1 MEEYALGWPDIFIAG
16 VIVLSIII
24 GLLRGLIK
32 ESISLVTWIIAII
45 LAVIFS
51 PELAK
56 QMTFTKVALIQTV
69 TAFFIIFISAVL
81 VGSIFNFFV
90 GKLIRKT
97 PFSSPDRALGGIFGL
112 LRGVVVVTIV
122 ILLAGLTPVPTSSWW
137 QASFSIEK
145 FEVLAVW
152 VKERLPEEYAKPF
165 KFPDDEMPST
175 VNKTETKE
183 DAKKDLKKDIKTDTD
198 SKENKKEAESAEKK
212 SAN

>member
-1 MEEYALGWPDIFIAG
+1 MEEYALGWPDIFIASA
-16 VIVLSIII
+16 ILLSIII
-24 GLLRGLIK
+24 GVLRGLIK
-32 ESISLVTWIIAII
+32 ESISLVTWVIAII

-56 QMTFTKVALIQTV
+56 HMTFTQVAFIQTV

-81 VGSIFNFFV
+81 IGSIFNFLI

-122 ILLAGLTPVPTSSWW
+122 VLLAGLTPVPASSWW
-137 QASFSIEK
+137 QKSFSIEK

-152 VKERLPEEYAKPF
+152 LKERLPEEYAKPF
-165 KFPDDEMPST
+165 KFPDDVPDEAQQKKIEQPK
-175 VNKTETKE
+175 KTEKPKNTE
-183 DAKKDLKKDIKTDTD
+183 NTD
-198 SKENKKEAESAEKK
+198 KK
-212 SAN
+212 SVN